1 MGFNFKKKSVRI
13 LIISLVFIGI
23 LQIVHSQNV
32 IYKSLNP
39 ITLDKVGEAIV
50 IEDNR
55 TPIASITGTWSVC
68 NFSITI
74 GVILMTVIVNLAKT
88 RYYNKTNIYSAYTRR
103 KLPKYQSLALM
114 IVVVLLLVLTESFN
128 GYSVIINK
136 WTALYIFIAFIQI
149 YVCTS
154 GLERLRPAHKPD
166 EN

>member
-1 MGFNFKKKSVRI
+1 MEFSLKKTSVKI
-13 LIISLVFIGI
+13 LIILLVFIGI
-23 LQIVHSQNV
+23 LQIVHSQNI
-32 IYKSLNP
+32 IYKSINSE
-39 ITLDKVGEAIV
+39 TFNNVGDV
-50 IEDNR
+50 VTIEENKM
-55 TPIASITGTWSVC
+55 PIASAAGTWSVC
-68 NFSITI
+68 NIALTI
-74 GVILMTVIVNLAKT
+74 GIILMTAIVGLAKT